1 MIFDS
6 VFTSVLNRASD
17 TAKIIIDSLDSNLPG
32 RNVVMIR
39 HWRLVGRHY
48 GALTGYNKAEMVDIY
63 GKEQAQIWRRSNE
76 VPPPPITE
84 EHPFYKEIHENPSP
98 NPLLFWWYTS

>member
-1 MIFDS
+1 MYQ
-6 VFTSVLNRASD
+6 VQHHYPTASSRHVC
-17 TAKIIIDSLDSNLPG
+17 IDSLDSNLPG
-32 RNVVMIR
+32 RNVVIIR

-63 GKEQAQIWRRSNE
+63 GKEQVQIWRRSNE

-84 EHPFYKEIHENPSP
+84 EHPFYKAQTSKI
-98 NPLLFWWYTS
+98 FWIKFQALNL